1 MTALLGVR
9 LVFSIYLLHVNIF
22 LETGV
27 ERCSAFFG
35 GVGGEE
41 VRGELHAGSERR
53 SHFCLLL
60 MGRLPLPPH
69 LPHWFLS
76 H

>member
-27 ERCSAFFG
+27 ERCSDFFG
-35 GVGGEE
+35 GWVG
-41 VRGELHAGSERR
+41 RGLGGTP
-53 SHFCLLL
+53 C
-60 MGRLPLPPH
+60 
-69 LPHWFLS
+69 WQ
-76 H
+76 